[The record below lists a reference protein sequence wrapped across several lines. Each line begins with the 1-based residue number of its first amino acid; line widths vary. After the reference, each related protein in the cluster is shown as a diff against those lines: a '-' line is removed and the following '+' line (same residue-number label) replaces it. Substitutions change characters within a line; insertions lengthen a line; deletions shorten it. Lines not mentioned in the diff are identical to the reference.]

1 MTIGER
7 VRQLREKLEM
17 TQEQLAH
24 RLGYKNKSSVAH
36 IENGRDIPRSMVVL
50 LADILQTTPSYLM
63 GWDDETKPYKM
74 PDSSE
79 TLTNQEY
86 MMPDSLKKI
95 TANGNTLRGLEL
107 DVSGLSD
114 KDIEEVEHFIDL
126 LRQKNQSSD
135 SEG

>member
-1 MTIGER
+1 
-7 VRQLREKLEM
+7 
-17 TQEQLAH
+17 
-24 RLGYKNKSSVAH
+24 
-36 IENGRDIPRSMVVL
+36 
-50 LADILQTTPSYLM
+50 
-63 GWDDETKPYKM
+63 
-74 PDSSE
+74 
-79 TLTNQEY
+79 
-86 MMPDSLKKI
+86 MPDSLKKI

>member
-1 MTIGER
+1 MTN
-7 VRQLREKLEM
+7 LRTIRMKKGYSQVEVAKELGISKQAYGKYELGKSEASYETLLKLAEFFD
-17 TQEQLAH
+17 TTVEEII
-24 RLGYKNKSSVAH
+24 REP
-36 IENGRDIPRSMVVL
+36 EN
-50 LADILQTTPSYLM
+50 
-63 GWDDETKPYKM
+63 ETYKM
-74 PDSSE
+74 PDSSK

-95 TANGNTLRGLEL
+95 TANDNTLRGLEL

>member
-1 MTIGER
+1 MRLKELRDQRGLNMRQMSIALNVPYTTYISWEKGER
-7 VRQLREKLEM
+7 QPNSEM
-17 TQEQLAH
+17 LVILARYFGCTVDYLIGLPDEQ
-24 RLGYKNKSSVAH
+24 NV
-36 IENGRDIPRSMVVL
+36 
-50 LADILQTTPSYLM
+50 T
-63 GWDDETKPYKM
+63 YKM
-74 PDSSE
+74 PDSSK

-95 TANGNTLRGLEL
+95 TANDNTLRGLEL